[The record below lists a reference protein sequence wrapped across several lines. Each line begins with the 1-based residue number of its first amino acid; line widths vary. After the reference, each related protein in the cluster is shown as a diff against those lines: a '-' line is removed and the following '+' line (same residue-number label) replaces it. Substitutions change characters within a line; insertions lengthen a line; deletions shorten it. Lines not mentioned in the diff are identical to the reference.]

1 MLQDGLIMYEDSF
14 EKINV
19 ILDEL
24 MSNSKSECVFL
35 VDKSGQLIT
44 MRGNMKQFDS
54 TAFASLSAGNF
65 AATSELAKL
74 IGETEFS
81 VLFHEGVKDSIHI
94 SIVAGS
100 IIMVVVF
107 RVAKTSLG
115 LVRLEVK
122 KSVEHLAHVLKEM
135 VERSKTDGQ
144 IKKLDESFTQAIENE
159 IDSLFKD

>member
-24 MSNSKSECVFL
+24 MKNSKSECVFL

-44 MRGNMKQFDS
+44 MRGNMEQFDS

-107 RVAKTSLG
+107 RVVKTSLG

>member
-14 EKINV
+14 EKINL

-24 MSNSKSECVFL
+24 MKNSKSECVFL

-44 MRGNMKQFDS
+44 MRGNMEQFDS

-107 RVAKTSLG
+107 RVVKTSLG

>member
-1 MLQDGLIMYEDSF
+1 MYEDSF
-14 EKINV
+14 EKINI

-24 MSNSKSECVFL
+24 MKNSKSECVFL

-44 MRGNMKQFDS
+44 MRGNMEQFDS

-107 RVAKTSLG
+107 RVVKTSLG

>member
-1 MLQDGLIMYEDSF
+1 MFQDGLIMYEDSF

-24 MSNSKSECVFL
+24 MSKSKSQCVFL

-44 MRGNMKQFDS
+44 MRGTMDRFDS

-81 VLFHEGVKDSIHI
+81 VLFHEGVNDSIHI

-107 RVAKTSLG
+107 QVNITSLG

-122 KSVEHLAHVLKEM
+122 KSIEKLALVLKDM
-135 VERSKTDGQ
+135 VERSRTDGQ
-144 IKKLDESFTQAIENE
+144 IEKLDDSFTQAIENE
-159 IDSLFKD
+159 IDSLFQD

>member
-14 EKINV
+14 EKINL

-24 MSNSKSECVFL
+24 MKNSKSECVFL

-44 MRGNMKQFDS
+44 MRGNMEQFDS

-107 RVAKTSLG
+107 RVVKTSLG

-122 KSVEHLAHVLKEM
+122 KSVEHLAHVLKDM
-135 VERSKTDGQ
+135 VERSKRDGQ

>member
-19 ILDEL
+19 IIDEL
-24 MSNSKSECVFL
+24 LKNSKSECVFL

-44 MRGNMKQFDS
+44 VRGELEQFDS

-107 RVAKTSLG
+107 RVARTSLG

-122 KSVEHLAHVLKEM
+122 KSIEHLAHVLKEM

-144 IKKLDESFTQAIENE
+144 IKRLDESFTQAIENE

>member
-14 EKINV
+14 EKINI

-24 MSNSKSECVFL
+24 MKNSKSECVFL

-44 MRGNMKQFDS
+44 MRGNMEQFDS

-107 RVAKTSLG
+107 RVVKTSLG

>member
-44 MRGNMKQFDS
+44 MRGNMEQFDS

>member
-14 EKINV
+14 EKINL

-24 MSNSKSECVFL
+24 MKNSKSECVFL

-44 MRGNMKQFDS
+44 MRGNMEQFDS

-107 RVAKTSLG
+107 RVVKTSLG

-135 VERSKTDGQ
+135 VERSKRDGQ